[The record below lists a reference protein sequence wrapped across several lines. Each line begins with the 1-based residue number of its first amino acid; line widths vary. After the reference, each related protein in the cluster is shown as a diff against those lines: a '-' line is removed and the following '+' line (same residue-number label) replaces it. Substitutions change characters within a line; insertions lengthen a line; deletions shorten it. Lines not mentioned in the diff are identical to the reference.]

1 MTNFFAAAMA
11 AFFVSR
17 APAQPAPVQSEIMA
31 ILDSFYTN
39 WSAKIGWVQKFI
51 DHPLPPADRV
61 ATQEHRFALRN
72 I

>member
-1 MTNFFAAAMA
+1 MKKFFAAAMA

-39 WSAKIGWVQKFI
+39 WNAKIGWVQNFI
-51 DHPLPPADRV
+51 DQNPRGDGGCNV
-61 ATQEHRFALRN
+61 GT
-72 I
+72 